1 MKLKSYF
8 VDSVSQAIDQAS
20 RELGADAMLVF
31 SRETSTE
38 TRHLG
43 AYEVVF
49 GLQRTTADP
58 DRMAGGG
65 TRTDFAVAERRTSAA
80 SLDRLCRELAGRRTL
95 VPGWAAAHGGGGPRP
110 PATPEEL
117 ALEEIL
123 EALAASGLTAD
134 IVEDIESR
142 LRIRRESLDI
152 ASGPTARQ
160 RVEEELSRRLSADA
174 AVGLSQGGARCVA
187 VVGPPGSGKTS
198 SLVKLAVRCGLEEQ
212 RPVQILSLDMYRV
225 GAAEQLR
232 SFAAIAGLGFETIET
247 PGALAAALEA
257 HHAKDLILLDT
268 PGYAGGDVDA
278 AAELA
283 ALLGR
288 HPEIDVHLVLLA
300 SMKPEDTMDCVARFE
315 PFAPGKLLFTR
326 LDETR
331 SPATILGTAIRAG
344 RPVSFLATG
353 QRIPEDLQEASIAGL
368 LSLALPADTPETG
381 AAPLLARR
389 AAA

>member
-8 VDSVSQAIDQAS
+8 VDSVSQAMDQAS

-31 SRETSTE
+31 SRETSAE

-49 GLQRTTADP
+49 GLEPTAADP
-58 DRMAGGG
+58 DRMAGGE
-65 TRTDFAVAERRTSAA
+65 TPTDFAVAERRTSAA
-80 SLDRLCRELAGRRTL
+80 WLDRLCRELAGLRTQ
-95 VPGWAAAHGGGGPRP
+95 VNRMAAAHGGGGLRQ

-117 ALEEIL
+117 ALEEIR
-123 EALAASGLTAD
+123 EALLASGLTAD

-142 LRIRRESLDI
+142 LRIGRESPDR
-152 ASGPTARQ
+152 AGAAAVRR

-174 AVGLSQGGARCVA
+174 AVGLSRGGARCVA

-198 SLVKLAVRCGLEEQ
+198 SLVKLAVRCGLEEK

-232 SFAAIAGLGFETIET
+232 SFAAILGLGFEPIET

-278 AAELA
+278 AVELA

-300 SMKPEDTMDCVARFE
+300 SMKPEDTMDCIARFE
-315 PFAPGKLLFTR
+315 PFAFGKLLFTR

-353 QRIPEDLQEASIAGL
+353 QRIPEDLQEASVARL

-381 AAPLLARR
+381 EPPLLARR